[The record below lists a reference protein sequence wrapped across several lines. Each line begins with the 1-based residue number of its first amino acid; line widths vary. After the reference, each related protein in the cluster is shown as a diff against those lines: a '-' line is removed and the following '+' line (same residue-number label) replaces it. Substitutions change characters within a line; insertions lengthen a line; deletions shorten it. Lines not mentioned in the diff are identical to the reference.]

1 MGTAFS
7 KGKHTKEREGKK
19 NSKKKIA
26 LILVVILLITGVIVY
41 ATVIKD
47 KHLGNK
53 AENETNIVNE
63 ANNIIDDEDE
73 EIEMLEENDVPE
85 EEAKSPAQDD
95 FPDQIGGYQVIGQIV
110 IDKIG
115 VKKSILNQTTNK
127 ALKLSVTHFYGA
139 KVNKPGNMVVT
150 GHNISTQFGRL
161 KELSIGDT
169 FYVINKADG
178 SSVTYKIY
186 DIFTSM
192 PDDTDRGINQNT
204 NGRREVTLVTCNPGG
219 LTRRIFKARE
229 V

>member
-1 MGTAFS
+1 MRTAFS

-19 NSKKKIA
+19 KNKKIIA
-26 LILVVILLITGVIVY
+26 LILVVILLITGTLVY
-41 ATVIKD
+41 AFVIKD

-63 ANNIIDDEDE
+63 ANIIDDEDE
-73 EIEMLEENDVPE
+73 PIQMLEENDVPE

-115 VKKSILNQTTNK
+115 VKRSILNKTTNQ

-139 KVNKPGNMVVT
+139 KVNKPGNMVIT
-150 GHNISTQFGRL
+150 GHNISTQFGSL
-161 KELSIGDT
+161 KLLEKGDT
-169 FYVINKADG
+169 FYVIDKADG

-192 PDDTDRGINQNT
+192 PDDTGPGINQNT
-204 NGRREVTLVTCNPGG
+204 NGKREVTLVTCNPGG
-219 LTRRIFKARE
+219 LTRRIYKARE

>member
-7 KGKHTKEREGKK
+7 KGKHTKKREGK
-19 NSKKKIA
+19 NKKKIA
-26 LILVVILLITGVIVY
+26 LILVVILLITGAVVF
-41 ATVIKD
+41 ATVNKD

-53 AENETNIVNE
+53 AENEENIVDENAINE
-63 ANNIIDDEDE
+63 EDE
-73 EIEMLEENDVPE
+73 EIVMMEENDVPE
-85 EEAKSPAQDD
+85 EQADNPAQDD
-95 FPDQIGGYQVIGQIV
+95 FPDQIGGYQVIGQVV

-115 VKKSILNQTTNK
+115 VKKSILNKTTNQ

-139 KVNKPGNMVVT
+139 KVNQVGNMVVT
-150 GHNISTQFGRL
+150 GHNIRTQFGRL
-161 KELSIGDT
+161 KELSVGDT

-192 PDDTDRGINQNT
+192 PEDTDRGVNQNT
-204 NGRREVTLVTCNPGG
+204 NGKREVTLVTCNPGG

>member
-19 NSKKKIA
+19 KNKKIIA
-26 LILVVILLITGVIVY
+26 LILVVILLITGTLVY
-41 ATVIKD
+41 AFVIKD

-63 ANNIIDDEDE
+63 ANIIDDEDE
-73 EIEMLEENDVPE
+73 PIVMLEENDVPE

-115 VKKSILNQTTNK
+115 VKRSILNKTTNQ

-139 KVNKPGNMVVT
+139 KVNKPGNMVIT
-150 GHNISTQFGRL
+150 GHNISTQFGSL
-161 KELSIGDT
+161 KLLEKGDT
-169 FYVINKADG
+169 FYVIDKADG

-204 NGRREVTLVTCNPGG
+204 NGKREVTLVTCNPGG